1 MSEQSTITSLQ
12 RLSSIWARLIA
23 SSTYVIWTKLRI
35 HYLKAKWYIEDEL
48 HIMKPSKPQVHHKN
62 AHKSNS
68 SQRIDTPTSGVSSID
83 SQIGTPIIQRENGFI

>member
-1 MSEQSTITSLQ
+1 MSKLID
-12 RLSSIWARLIA
+12 IWAKLLI
-23 SSTYVIWTKLRI
+23 SSLYVVWTKARLHFMRV
-35 HYLKAKWYIEDEL
+35 KWYIEDEL